1 MSKNKFWTLIIL
13 GMITGL
19 FISPILSWL
28 GFNISFTYFFTRIF
42 NEPTFFMMVS
52 LVGLVVV
59 LLFLIRMLYKKYVN
73 F

>member
-52 LVGLVVV
+52 LVGLVAV